1 MLNNLFHLQ
10 VPQLAAVPQQ
20 EVLQVDTDLIRFT
33 RTAIKTVY
41 EWFSEITH
49 LDAANNQL
57 DVNDIW

>member
-1 MLNNLFHLQ
+1 MEKIIALLNLMDNAQQSLPLQ

-41 EWFSEITH
+41 E
-49 LDAANNQL
+49 
-57 DVNDIW
+57 